1 MCAARQLPPSWG
13 NETTAS
19 PMQCELGLISDD
31 QHDARNV
38 SDSNLPRPQS
48 LEPISGRPPTYLG
61 ACSSSS
67 CTNFRKHWSRRERS
81 LRTSLASNAP
91 NCSGGS
97 GGEVISGGMAH
108 HKTGGWHTLKWQYGE
123 PKVEGRH
130 RPKTPTTPT
139 KTSPHDS
146 Y

>member
-48 LEPISGRPPTYLG
+48 LEPISGRPPTFLG
-61 ACSSSS
+61 PARQAAAPTFGSIGAEGSVRCGLLGRAASLSGLEGLPAPFLALSRPGP
-67 CTNFRKHWSRRERS
+67 FR
-81 LRTSLASNAP
+81 LAPIPIVAVTAA
-91 NCSGGS
+91 GA
-97 GGEVISGGMAH
+97 IS
-108 HKTGGWHTLKWQYGE
+108 
-123 PKVEGRH
+123 
-130 RPKTPTTPT
+130 
-139 KTSPHDS
+139 
-146 Y
+146 